1 MVRIK
6 GKIAGKNLIAYTPK
20 GGKKYS
26 PEDIGKYLKK
36 FQLNEALRLVGEISY
51 KYIFSSNVPCQIIDG
66 IPVSDATLAYI
77 AMRLIE
83 NSNDYRGHIMTLA
96 DILKVGGKWDVLK

>member
-36 FQLNEALRLVGEISY
+36 FQLKGQVGR
-51 KYIFSSNVPCQIIDG
+51 P
-66 IPVSDATLAYI
+66 
-77 AMRLIE
+77 
-83 NSNDYRGHIMTLA
+83 
-96 DILKVGGKWDVLK
+96 